1 MHLLPSNRTQQFT
14 EKWCVVLAAVLTI
27 FALFVNLGL
36 VPMFIHVDEPRR
48 GLVSLEMLLNGNLL
62 VPTLNGEL
70 YFNKPPLY
78 NWFMI
83 LSFLLTGSMEEFAV
97 RLPMVLSII
106 FFGLTVYYF
115 TRSHIEKPLA
125 VLAAFMTITSGRML
139 FYDAFIGLLDIT
151 YSWFTYLELML
162 IFHFYHHRKWNKLF
176 ALSYTVAAVAFLLKG
191 LPTLLFQGFTLF
203 IWFGSEKE
211 WKRLFSRAHF
221 MGILFFM
228 VIVGGYYT
236 TYLFQHWQSG
246 DEIITRLWDESARRT
261 IVRFGILET
270 IKQVCIFPYDFISQF
285 FPWTFLVLF
294 LFARK
299 NLENIIDNS
308 FLRFNALAFLVNIP
322 VYWSAPEVRPRYLF
336 IFTAL
341 LFTIL
346 VALYSKEFEKKSTSY
361 KIVTFLLLLLSGI
374 AVIMPIAAV
383 IHPETRSIDYA
394 WLKALILIAPL
405 VFFFILSLK
414 NRERLLLN
422 MVITLLIVKM
432 GYNWFVLPSWY
443 PDKYNYKQI
452 AENIVAKIGDSPL
465 SYLNTDV
472 NFDGISYYMTAAR
485 RKIITRKK
493 GEPQTDRFYIGDDVE
508 YPRVRR
514 EVLLRFDTKYKQN
527 QVLVRFWKE

>member
-1 MHLLPSNRTQQFT
+1 
-14 EKWCVVLAAVLTI
+14 V
-27 FALFVNLGL
+27 
-36 VPMFIHVDEPRR
+36 
-48 GLVSLEMLLNGNLL
+48 
-62 VPTLNGEL
+62 
-70 YFNKPPLY
+70 
-78 NWFMI
+78 
-83 LSFLLTGSMEEFAV
+83 
-97 RLPMVLSII
+97 
-106 FFGLTVYYF
+106 
-115 TRSHIEKPLA
+115 
-125 VLAAFMTITSGRML
+125 
-139 FYDAFIGLLDIT
+139 
-151 YSWFTYLELML
+151 
-162 IFHFYHHRKWNKLF
+162 
-176 ALSYTVAAVAFLLKG
+176 
-191 LPTLLFQGFTLF
+191 
-203 IWFGSEKE
+203 
-211 WKRLFSRAHF
+211 
-221 MGILFFM
+221 

-246 DEIITRLWDESARRT
+246 DEIITRLWEESARRT

-270 IKQVCIFPYDFISQF
+270 IKQVLIFPYDFISQF
-285 FPWTFLVLF
+285 FPWTFMVFF

-299 NLENIIDNS
+299 NLEKIVDSS
-308 FLRFNALAFLVNIP
+308 FLRFNALAFLANIP

-346 VALYSKEFEKKSTSY
+346 VSLYPKEFEKKSTSY

-414 NRERLLLN
+414 SRERLLLN

-472 NFDGISYYMTAAR
+472 NFDGISYYMTAAK
-485 RKIITRKK
+485 RKIIKREK